1 FATNGPDASVR
12 PSPGTI
18 LGQPWDS
25 GGATA
30 TPLTLPLHAGR
41 SAGDSIDAR
50 PESLGHRH
58 PPTLEKARPGGAQ
71 ARRRGNRTNP
81 PRHVHTDFRID
92 NPHNAHPIVE

>member
-1 FATNGPDASVR
+1 STAAPDAR
-12 PSPGTI
+12 GRRSPGTVW
-18 LGQPWDS
+18 GHAWGS

-71 ARRRGNRTNP
+71 ARRRGTRAT
-81 PRHVHTDFRID
+81 RRGHVHTVFRID
-92 NPHNAHPIVE
+92 NPHHAHPLV